1 MTLLQNA
8 AFRKTLG
15 TVRGSSGKKVNTI
28 AAVEDVETFVKAASD
43 RLLTRTLCDLLCA
56 GVGQVDEGLAEEGE
70 LWFGGKCWWGE
81 VHMIDVEHCKTSALT
96 LWEGAFKCATGG
108 RLVVYMDGSRDGG
121 GRVGGGWYANGNGAG
136 SVAVGNVVT
145 V

>member
-1 MTLLQNA
+1 
-8 AFRKTLG
+8 
-15 TVRGSSGKKVNTI
+15 
-28 AAVEDVETFVKAASD
+28 
-43 RLLTRTLCDLLCA
+43 
-56 GVGQVDEGLAEEGE
+56 
-70 LWFGGKCWWGE
+70 
-81 VHMIDVEHCKTSALT
+81 MIDVEHCKTFALT